1 MRIIATLVKLAR
13 EASVRDETFTS
24 AALLRGTLDIY
35 PVTPAPSSR
44 RDAEGL
50 SAERRVRIA
59 VDEPA
64 CRADQRDRLH
74 ATQRIVRR
82 LW

>member
-24 AALLRGTLDIY
+24 AALLRGTLDMS
-35 PVTPAPSSR
+35 PVAAPSPR
-44 RDAEGL
+44 PDAERL

-59 VDEPA
+59 VDKPE
-64 CRADQRDRLH
+64 CRADQRDRLY

>member
-1 MRIIATLVKLAR
+1 VRIIATLVKLAR

-35 PVTPAPSSR
+35 PVATPSPR
-44 RDAEGL
+44 QDAERL

-59 VDEPA
+59 VDKPE
-64 CRADQRDRLH
+64 CRADQRDRLY